1 MDLKVKTQ
9 EVRTILE
16 GTQDGYNFNFEFSST
31 QDIKPTY
38 VSFNVTKEQLQ
49 ALQAQPQVQQV
60 LQGSYY
66 ADSQQYS
73 LNLYGYSKE
82 DIHLFNTLHD
92 KVLEITGQVE
102 SEEQKE

>member
-1 MDLKVKTQ
+1 MNLKVKTQ
-9 EVRTILE
+9 EIRTILE
-16 GTQDGYNFNFEFSST
+16 GNQNGYNFNFEFSST
-31 QDIKPTY
+31 KDIKPTY
-38 VSFNVTKEQLQ
+38 VSFNVNKEER
-49 ALQAQPQVQQV
+49 QV
-60 LQGSYY
+60 LQGSFY

-102 SEEQKE
+102 SEEQTE

>member
-1 MDLKVKTQ
+1 MNLKVKTQ
-9 EVRTILE
+9 EIRTILE
-16 GTQDGYNFNFEFSST
+16 GGQDGYNFNFEFSST
-31 QDIKPTY
+31 QDTKPTY
-38 VSFNVTKEQLQ
+38 VSFNVNKE
-49 ALQAQPQVQQV
+49 AKQV

-82 DIHLFNTLHD
+82 DIHLFNLLHS

-102 SEEQKE
+102 SETDSKE